1 MKENRKNMRLNN
13 IASILDQYSIF
24 WQSIRPFATSEDGK
38 QFQRWQRRQRG
49 LRWLWSISIVVAT
62 HRGGLRRETSFASGS
77 SLCAHGAMAS
87 PDRFS
92 LVRGGSRDAAIWST
106 MCWECQIGQGK
117 GFVICFPLAN
127 FKTIQCWYLQP
138 FYLQATNLNRSY
150 EVFIFLF
157 LCRSNG
163 SQNRFWLKCSPR
175 SAEVLLLRYYF
186 QVLLELSDAELEA
199 GLGVTHPLH
208 RKKLRLAIEEHRH
221 PSHVRYPCIAQLGHT
236 WVSSEWL
243 PDLGLAQYSESFATN
258 MVDARMLD
266 HLSKKELEKLLGVTR
281 KFHQASIVHGIH
293 LLRML
298 NYDRQVSEFASTEV
312 ILQDNEFVGKIWRW
326 KLISSLW
333 RLIKCNCDWALPS
346 KRRYLVFVAGSRC
359 QKTSM
364 WAGRHG
370 SFGLDE
376 SKVHSVGEKHR
387 SHGIR
392 RKFERWIVFR
402 RDQLHIFIIENF
414 TNYLSPYIIYD
425 NYSWLQFA
433 KFHI

>member
-1 MKENRKNMRLNN
+1 M
-13 IASILDQYSIF
+13 LDS
-24 WQSIRPFATSEDGK
+24 
-38 QFQRWQRRQRG
+38 
-49 LRWLWSISIVVAT
+49 V
-62 HRGGLRRETSFASGS
+62 
-77 SLCAHGAMAS
+77 
-87 PDRFS
+87 
-92 LVRGGSRDAAIWST
+92 
-106 MCWECQIGQGK
+106 
-117 GFVICFPLAN
+117 
-127 FKTIQCWYLQP
+127 
-138 FYLQATNLNRSY
+138 
-150 EVFIFLF
+150 
-157 LCRSNG
+157 
-163 SQNRFWLKCSPR
+163 
-175 SAEVLLLRYYF
+175 EVLLLRYYF

-298 NYDRQVSEFASTEV
+298 NYDRQVSEFASTEI
-312 ILQDNEFVGKIWRW
+312 ILRNSSGRYEDKNW
-326 KLISSLW
+326 LASSLW
-333 RLIKCNCDWALPS
+333 RLIKWCNYDWVS
-346 KRRYLVFVAGSRC
+346 KRWYLVFAVGSRC

-364 WAGRHG
+364 RAGRHG

-376 SKVHSVGEKHR
+376 SKVHSVGEEYR

-402 RDQLHIFIIENF
+402 DQLHSFIIENC
-414 TNYLSPYIIYD
+414 TSYLLLYIIYD
-425 NYSWLQFA
+425 NYSLQNFI
-433 KFHI
+433 HI